1 MISRIEG
8 KLVSVSDNFIEL
20 SCGAITYELLVPAI
34 DRQAL
39 AESIGQ
45 EVTFHTRYY
54 LEGQSQ
60 GSSFVPRLIGFSSYQ
75 QRAFFELLTT
85 VKGMG
90 SRKALRAM
98 QLHHSTIATA
108 IATKDIDLLV
118 SLPEIGKRTGET
130 IVAQLNGKVDRF
142 LEFKPSDTD
151 ELVNSVADPH
161 RAGVIRDALAAL
173 VQLGEPRPHARNLIE
188 KALASDPTLDSADE
202 LVSAVYL
209 YKE

>member
-8 KLVSVSDNFIEL
+8 ELVSVGDSFVEL

-34 DRQAL
+34 DRQGL
-39 AESIGQ
+39 TESIGQ
-45 EVTFHTRYY
+45 QVTFHTRYY

-60 GSSFVPRLIGFSSYQ
+60 GSSFVPRLIGFGSAQ

-98 QLHHSTIATA
+98 QLHHSTIASA
-108 IATKDIDLLV
+108 IATKDVDLLV

-142 LEFKPSDTD
+142 LEFKPADKD
-151 ELVNSVADPH
+151 ELTDSVADPQ
-161 RAGVIRDALAAL
+161 RAEVISDALAAL
-173 VQLGEPRPHARNLIE
+173 VQLGEPRPHARQLIE
-188 KALASDPTLDSADE
+188 KALANDPALDSADE
-202 LVSAVYL
+202 LVAAVYR
-209 YKE
+209 YRE

>member
-8 KLVSVSDNFIEL
+8 ELVSVGDNFVEL
-20 SCGAITYELLVPAI
+20 SCGSITYELLVPAI

-45 EVTFHTRYY
+45 QVTFHTRYY

-60 GSSFVPRLIGFSSYQ
+60 GSSFVPRLIGFGSAQ

-98 QLHHSTIATA
+98 QLHHSTIASA

-142 LEFKPSDTD
+142 LEFKPADTD
-151 ELVNSVADPH
+151 ELGDSVADQQ
-161 RAGVIRDALAAL
+161 RAGVIKDALAAL
-173 VQLGEPRPHARNLIE
+173 VQLGEPRPHARQLIE
-188 KALASDPTLDSADE
+188 KALANDPALDSADE
-202 LVSAVYL
+202 LVAAVYR
-209 YKE
+209 YRE